1 MLIGKQFPTA
11 SSLWHVVIYGY
22 STHKNIA
29 FVEKNNLKNNE
40 CTLSLLLLSYVLLFS
55 TDMGILAVLALP
67 LVILGISGIIYIYQS
82 VIWLLSQS
90 AVQNKVVVIT
100 DAISRLGNGELSLFF
115 SVSGNTNGHRSS
127 STWFHVHSL
136 PWAGCRS

>member
-1 MLIGKQFPTA
+1 M
-11 SSLWHVVIYGY
+11 
-22 STHKNIA
+22 
-29 FVEKNNLKNNE
+29 KNNE

-67 LVILGISGIIYIYQS
+67 LVILGISGIIYLYQS
-82 VIWLLSQS
+82 VIWLLSRS

-115 SVSGNTNGHRSS
+115 SVSENTNGQRSS
-127 STWFHVHSL
+127 ST
-136 PWAGCRS
+136 